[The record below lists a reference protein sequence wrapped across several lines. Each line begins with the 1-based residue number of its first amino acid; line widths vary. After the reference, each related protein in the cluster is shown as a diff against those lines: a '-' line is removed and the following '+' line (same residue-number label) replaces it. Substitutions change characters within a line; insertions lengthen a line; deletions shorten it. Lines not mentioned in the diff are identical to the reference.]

1 MREGW
6 KSVEL
11 GSFMEFKNGLNADK
25 DAYGSG
31 IKFVNVM
38 DVFRSSELRSDEIIG
53 SVQTSSKAASEYSV
67 VHGDILFNRTSETA
81 EDIACASVYLDDEP
95 ITFGGFVIR
104 GRQSKKILDA
114 EFCRYV
120 FQTYEVRRETV
131 RRCQGAVRANIG
143 QQDLARVSL
152 KIPPIKEQRK
162 IAVILRTWEEAL
174 EKLNALRAAK
184 ARQLDGLAAK
194 LIHDD
199 QVERLHLRGFLKEK
213 STRNR
218 DEQVQRVLS
227 VTNSAG
233 FVLAEEQFAHRVASA
248 SLSNYKI
255 VRRGQYAY
263 NPSRINVGSIARLDA
278 WDEGALSP
286 MYVVFQVQGGLDADF
301 FGHWL
306 RSAEARQRIAL
317 AAQGSVRETVSFG
330 DLGSI
335 LVPVPTI
342 ERQQAIAK
350 GLNAAQ
356 AEISLLDD
364 EIKAVT
370 RQKRG
375 LMQKLL
381 TGEWRVEV
389 DTVEIPTNTKEAEHA
404 GQ

>member
-1 MREGW
+1 MRDRFDTKYGW
-6 KSVEL
+6 KDVRL
-11 GSFMEFKNGLNADK
+11 GDLFKLSSGETKPADIETKRTEENLRPVYGGNGIMGFTK
-25 DAYGSG
+25 DA
-31 IKFVNVM
+31 NT
-38 DVFRSSELRSDEIIG
+38 DENTIVIG
-53 SVQTSSKAASEYSV
+53 RVGANCGC
-67 VHGDILFNRTSETA
+67 VH
-81 EDIACASVYLDDEP
+81 
-95 ITFGGFVIR
+95 
-104 GRQSKKILDA
+104 
-114 EFCRYV
+114 
-120 FQTYEVRRETV
+120 
-131 RRCQGAVRANIG
+131 
-143 QQDLARVSL
+143 LAREKSWVTDNALRIVERKQKFCPEYLAYHLVFLDLSRLRGQSGQPLVSQGPIHLL
-152 KIPPIKEQRK
+152 KTQVAPLPEQRK
-162 IAVILRTWEEAL
+162 IAAILRTWDEAL

-199 QVERLHLRGFLKEK
+199 QVERLHLREFLTES

-286 MYVVFQVQGGLDADF
+286 MYVVFQVKRGLDADF

-317 AAQGSVRETVSFG
+317 AAQGSVRETVNFG

-335 LVPVPTI
+335 LVPVPTM
-342 ERQQAIAK
+342 ERQKAIAQ
-350 GLNAAQ
+350 GLNAAR

-389 DTVEIPTNTKEAEHA
+389 SDDEEAA
-404 GQ
+404 A

>member
-6 KSVEL
+6 TPTA
-11 GSFMEFKNGLNADK
+11 FADIAEFRNGLNFVRGERGHTVKVVGVGDFQRHETLADFSDTASVTISNSIAQNDLLRDNDLLFVRSNGNK
-25 DAYGSG
+25 ALVGRCVLISG
-31 IKFVNVM
+31 IKEPVTFSGFTIRARVKSPNV
-38 DVFRSSELRSDEIIG
+38 DHSYLSKLVRSPLFLEHLYRRGGG
-53 SVQTSSKAASEYSV
+53 SSISNLSQDA
-67 VHGDILFNRTSETA
+67 LA
-81 EDIACASVYLDDEP
+81 EF
-95 ITFGGFVIR
+95 TFG
-104 GRQSKKILDA
+104 L
-114 EFCRYV
+114 
-120 FQTYEVRRETV
+120 
-131 RRCQGAVRANIG
+131 
-143 QQDLARVSL
+143 
-152 KIPPIKEQRK
+152 PPLPEQRK
-162 IAVILRTWEEAL
+162 IAAILRTWDEAL

-194 LIHDD
+194 LIHDE

-389 DTVEIPTNTKEAEHA
+389 SNDEEAA
-404 GQ
+404 A

>member
-1 MREGW
+1 MRDGW
-6 KSVEL
+6 QSVEL

-25 DAYGSG
+25 DAYGHG
-31 IKFVNVM
+31 LKFVNVM
-38 DVFRSSELRSDEIIG
+38 DIFRSTELYAEDIIG
-53 SVQTSSKAASEYSV
+53 SVQVSSKAASEYSV
-67 VHGDILFNRTSETA
+67 KHGDILFNRTSETP
-81 EDIACASVYLDDEP
+81 EDIACASVYLDEEP

-104 GRQSKKILDA
+104 GRQTKKVLDP

-120 FQTYEVRRETV
+120 FQTHDVRRETV

-143 QQDLARVSL
+143 QQDLAQVSL
-152 KIPPIKEQRK
+152 RLPPLPEQRK
-162 IAVILRTWEEAL
+162 IAAILRTWDEAL
-174 EKLNALRAAK
+174 EKLTALRAAK
-184 ARQLDGLAAK
+184 ARQLDGLAAR
-194 LIHDD
+194 LIHDE
-199 QVERLHLRGFLKEK
+199 QVERLHLREFLREC

-317 AAQGSVRETVSFG
+317 AAQGSVRETVNFG

-335 LVPVPTI
+335 LVPVPTMD
-342 ERQQAIAK
+342 RQTAIAK
-350 GLNAAQ
+350 ALNAAQ

-389 DTVEIPTNTKEAEHA
+389 DPAEILTNTKEAEHA
-404 GQ
+404 G

>member
-6 KSVEL
+6 QQSSLGNLLKAGILGGIQDGNHGNDHPKSYEYTSEGIPFVMARDL
-11 GSFMEFKNGLNADK
+11 TGGRINTSTCAFLPRSRADK
-25 DAYGSG
+25 
-31 IKFVNVM
+31 
-38 DVFRSSELRSDEIIG
+38 LRIG
-53 SVQTSSKAASEYSV
+53 FAKT
-67 VHGDILFNRTSETA
+67 GDILLSHK
-81 EDIACASVYLDDEP
+81 
-95 ITFGGFVIR
+95 G
-104 GRQSKKILDA
+104 
-114 EFCRYV
+114 
-120 FQTYEVRRETV
+120 TV
-131 RRCQGAVRANIG
+131 GVV
-143 QQDLARVSL
+143 ARVQEGFPYVMLTPQVTYYRVKDITRLAPDFLEQAFRSPEFQSRIQ
-152 KIPPIKEQRK
+152 KISAQSTRAYVGITEQKRLEIPVPPLSEQRK
-162 IAVILRTWEEAL
+162 IATILRTWDEAL

-194 LIHDD
+194 LIHDE
-199 QVERLHLRGFLKEK
+199 QVERLHLREFLKES

-255 VRRGQYAY
+255 VRQGQYAY

-286 MYVVFQVQGGLDADF
+286 MYVVFQVEGGLDADF

-335 LVPVPTI
+335 LAPVPTL
-342 ERQQAIAK
+342 ERQRTIAQV
-350 GLNAAQ
+350 LNAAQ
-356 AEISLLDD
+356 AEISLLDE

-381 TGEWRVEV
+381 TGEWRVELSA
-389 DTVEIPTNTKEAEHA
+389 DEEAA
-404 GQ
+404 A